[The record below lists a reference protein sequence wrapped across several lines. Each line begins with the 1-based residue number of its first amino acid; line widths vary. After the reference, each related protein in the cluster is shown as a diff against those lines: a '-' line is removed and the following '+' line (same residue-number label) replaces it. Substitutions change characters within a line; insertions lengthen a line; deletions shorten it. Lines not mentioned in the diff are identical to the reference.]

1 MGVKH
6 YDVVMIGG
14 GPGGYTAALYCAPE
28 RALGGGAGKALRRRP
43 DGDHGPD

>member
-6 YDVVMIGG
+6 YDVIVIGG
-14 GPGGYTAALYCAPE
+14 GPVLCPE

>member
-6 YDVVMIGG
+6 YDVIVIGG
-14 GPGGYTAALYCAPE
+14 GPGGYTAALVLCPE
-28 RALGGGAGKALRRRP
+28 RALGGGAGKARRRP